1 VATKKE
7 WTGRVDVMSHEAMAA
22 VDDQSHYEISLT
34 AGQAFVAFVL
44 LLLSLAASFAFGLMI
59 GKGQGD
65 ERLIVRKEPAVITE
79 AGLAAKKQP
88 SGRIVELGVADDDFK
103 QSVPP
108 AAASAATSTVAPVV
122 TEVAPPNPSVADA
135 PATVAGSETASAP
148 PTSTPPS
155 TWVSTPPRPAV
166 TEAHPA
172 APAPAP
178 AVAAP
183 AIKSGPAYAQL
194 LSTGDQKTAEGLAA
208 KVIDR
213 GFTSAYVERNVSE
226 KGTIFRVR
234 VRFPSEADA
243 RAAEPRLRE
252 FSKDVWITR

>member
-7 WTGRVDVMSHEAMAA
+7 RTGRVDVMSHEAMAA

-65 ERLIVRKEPAVITE
+65 ERLIVRKEPVVITE
-79 AGLAAKKQP
+79 AGLGGKKP
-88 SGRIVELGVADDDFK
+88 AGRIVELGVADDDFK

-108 AAASAATSTVAPVV
+108 ATASAATSTIAPIV
-122 TEVAPPNPSVADA
+122 TEVAPPNASGADA
-135 PATVAGSETASAP
+135 PATAAGSEPVPTTA
-148 PTSTPPS
+148 PTSTPPR
-155 TWVSTPPRPAV
+155 TAATETHPA
-166 TEAHPA
+166 AA
-172 APAPAP
+172 APAPA
-178 AVAAP
+178 AAP

-194 LSTGDQKTAEGLAA
+194 LSTGDQKTAEALAA

-213 GFTSAYVERNVSE
+213 GFTSAYVERNTTD